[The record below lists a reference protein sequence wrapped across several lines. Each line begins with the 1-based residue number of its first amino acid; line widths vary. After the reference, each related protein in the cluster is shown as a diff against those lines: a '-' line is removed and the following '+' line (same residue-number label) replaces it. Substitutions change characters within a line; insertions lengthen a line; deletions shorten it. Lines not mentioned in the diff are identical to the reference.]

1 MSDILKMREND
12 KEFNMIGEESLKILI
27 SKAKYTGKESATILE
42 EYKIFKKRLH
52 ELNSF
57 DKTE

>member
-1 MSDILKMREND
+1 
-12 KEFNMIGEESLKILI
+12 MIGEESLKILI

-42 EYKIFKKRLH
+42 EYQIFKKRLH